1 METFKCTVISLIIR
15 QVLAESRG
23 CRQPSMGLLLQVIE
37 GSSIF
42 FTRERLENIVMMT
55 SRQRDVYRFIQGFI
69 EQHGYGPLL
78 TEIAEGIGIQSKG
91 TVHRYVTGLAAAGL
105 IEIVAGR
112 HRGIRLCRQDQ
123 PDQDKARQR
132 VSLPLVGKIAAGR
145 PIEAIAGDEHINLAD
160 FFMGPNRFVLKVQ
173 GDSMMEAGILDGDM
187 VIVEKRNWAD
197 NGTVVVALIDRQEAT
212 LKRIRHNPDGTIT
225 LLPANQN
232 LAPVTYSADRVSVQ
246 GVVVGQMRAYR

>member
-1 METFKCTVISLIIR
+1 
-15 QVLAESRG
+15 
-23 CRQPSMGLLLQVIE
+23 
-37 GSSIF
+37 
-42 FTRERLENIVMMT
+42 MMT
-55 SRQRDVYRFIQGFI
+55 SRQRDVYRFIHDFI

-105 IEIVAGR
+105 IEIVTGR
-112 HRGIRLCRQDQ
+112 HRGIRLCGQDQ
-123 PDQDKARQR
+123 DGAQQG

-187 VIVEKRNWAD
+187 VIVEKRDWAD

-212 LKRIRHNPDGTIT
+212 LKRIRHNPDGTVT
-225 LLPANQN
+225 LFPANQN
-232 LAPVTYSADRVSVQ
+232 LTPVTYSADRVSVQ